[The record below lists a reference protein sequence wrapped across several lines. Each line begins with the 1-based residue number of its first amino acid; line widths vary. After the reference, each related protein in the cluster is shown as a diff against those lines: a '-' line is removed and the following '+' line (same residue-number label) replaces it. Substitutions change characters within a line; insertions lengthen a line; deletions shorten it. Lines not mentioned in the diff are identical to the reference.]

1 MGAWDVVWSLYLYHL
16 GASKTFISFT
26 WVAFS
31 VPMLLSVFGGMLAD
45 RYSRFWLFI
54 VGYALSSLAWMFY
67 GISTVFIA
75 LLIVERAGGDRDRLL
90 VPGQAGVPDPGE
102 PAGAGSAP

>member
-1 MGAWDVVWSLYLYHL
+1 MGAWDVVWSLYLDHL

-31 VPMLLSVFGGMLAD
+31 VPMLLSFVGGMVAD

-54 VGYALSSLAWMFY
+54 IGYALSS
-67 GISTVFIA
+67 
-75 LLIVERAGGDRDRLL
+75 RRLDVL
-90 VPGQAGVPDPGE
+90 RLSPPT
-102 PAGAGSAP
+102 SRRCWW